1 MDLNGFPGQKNYA
14 PDGFNICLIWTTT
27 EKVRILNNLLADSL
41 SQSAY
46 LLVSPHK
53 QQEKIILDGYLLIF
67 VKHSSQI
74 SSTESICDLILLW
87 ESGSGGCC
95 GNL

>member
-1 MDLNGFPGQKNYA
+1 MDLNGFPEEKNYA

-27 EKVRILNNLLADSL
+27 EKVRIFSNLLADSL

-53 QQEKIILDGYLLIF
+53 QEEKNNSRGLFTYFCKTLQ
-67 VKHSSQI
+67 S
-74 SSTESICDLILLW
+74 DL
-87 ESGSGGCC
+87 
-95 GNL
+95 